1 MTIEAAA
8 EVRIARPLQAVWEEL
23 TAVERFP
30 EWLRESGIVRVERLG
45 ETPIGAGS
53 PLRIEQVLAGRASVL
68 EGQVTEWEPGRSF
81 GFAARHPDGIRIEA
95 LAELAAEEATMTR
108 LGWSLRISLPLRL
121 RLFESVATPEVR
133 RASASDLFGFK
144 RRLEQVAG

>member
-1 MTIEAAA
+1 
-8 EVRIARPLQAVWEEL
+8 V
-23 TAVERFP
+23 TA
-30 EWLRESGIVRVERLG
+30 
-45 ETPIGAGS
+45 
-53 PLRIEQVLAGRASVL
+53 
-68 EGQVTEWEPGRSF
+68 WEPGRSF
-81 GFAARHPDGIRIEA
+81 SFAARHPDGIRIEA
-95 LAELAAEEATMTR
+95 VAELAAEEASITR